1 MFFQQ
6 NKEAKT
12 IDPLYDNRCGVDLQY
27 IGSTHKSLEMTKKD
41 TTM

>member
-6 NKEAKT
+6 KKEGKL

-27 IGSTHKSLEMTKKD
+27 IGSTHKCLEMTKKD
-41 TTM
+41 IM